1 MNNAI
6 EMIHSKSFTER
17 KFPYPR
23 KEGLFMF
30 LHDMNFITVCFPQ
43 SHDQEKS
50 HMNPSEYDW
59 VYSSDFQQY
68 NFMFGDHHI
77 KGNFIKES
85 QH

>member
-1 MNNAI
+1 
-6 EMIHSKSFTER
+6 
-17 KFPYPR
+17 
-23 KEGLFMF
+23 MF

-68 NFMFGDHHI
+68 NFMFGDHNI
-77 KGNFIKES
+77 RKAENL
-85 QH
+85 